1 VILELLSI
9 IAPVFVCAAL
19 GFAWARSGKPI
30 ATTTLSDLVLYV
42 GAPCLIFDTLVTTEV
57 DRAALSQMSGLALTL
72 IFGTVVTN
80 ALVLRLL
87 GWPVRNYLGPLTF
100 ANTGNLGIPIC
111 YFAFGESGLALAV
124 AYFSTSFMVHSL
136 AGDFIF
142 AGKRSMR
149 PLLTSPL
156 FYAALLSVFVLVF
169 ELRVP
174 TTVVRTTSLLGGLT
188 IPLMLITLGVSLSN
202 LKAARFDRSLVLSG
216 LRIGVGLGV
225 ALVIA
230 TWLGL
235 EGTTRGVFVLEASMP
250 VGVLN
255 YVFAQRYDREP
266 VQIASLVL
274 TSTLVGLLSIPLI
287 LTFVLGG

>member
-1 VILELLSI
+1 VFLELLSI

-19 GFAWARSGKPI
+19 GFAWSRSGKPI
-30 ATTTLSDLVLYV
+30 ATATLSDLVVYV
-42 GAPCLIFDTLVTTEV
+42 GAPCLIFHTLVTTEA
-57 DRAALSQMSGLALTL
+57 DRAALSRMSGLALTL
-72 IFGTVVTN
+72 IAGTVVTN
-80 ALVLRLL
+80 TLVLKALR
-87 GWPVRNYLGPLTF
+87 WPVRNYLGPLTF

-111 YFAFGESGLALAV
+111 YFAFGDTGLALAV

-142 AGKRSMR
+142 AGQRSIR

-156 FYAALLSVFVLVF
+156 FYAAILSVFVLVL
-169 ELRVP
+169 ELPVP
-174 TTVVRTTSLLGGLT
+174 KIVLRTTNLLGGLT

-202 LKAARFDRSLVLSG
+202 LRAARFDRSVVLSS
-216 LRIGVGLGV
+216 LRIGVGLV
-225 ALVIA
+225 LALGIA

-235 EGTTRGVFVLEASMP
+235 EGTTRGVFILEASMP

-274 TSTLVGLLSIPLI
+274 TSTLASLATIPAILS
-287 LTFVLGG
+287 FVLDG

>member
-1 VILELLSI
+1 VFLELVSI

-19 GFAWARSGKPI
+19 GFAWSRSGKPI
-30 ATTTLSDLVLYV
+30 ATTTLSDLVVYV
-42 GAPCLIFDTLVTTEV
+42 GAPCLIFHTLVTTEA
-57 DRAALSQMSGLALTL
+57 DRASLSRMSGLALTL
-72 IFGTVVTN
+72 IAGTVVANTLLLR
-80 ALVLRLL
+80 ALR
-87 GWPVRNYLGPLTF
+87 WPVRNYLGPLTF

-111 YFAFGESGLALAV
+111 YFAFGEPGLALAV

-142 AGKRSMR
+142 AGQRSIR

-156 FYAALLSVFVLVF
+156 FYAAMLSVLVLVL
-169 ELRVP
+169 ELPVP
-174 TTVVRTTSLLGGLT
+174 KIVLRTTQLLGGLT

-202 LKAARFDRSLVLSG
+202 LSAARFDRSLILSA
-216 LRIGVGLGV
+216 LRIGVGLAV
-225 ALVIA
+225 ALGIA
-230 TWLGL
+230 TCLGL
-235 EGTTRGVFVLEASMP
+235 EGTTRGVFILEASMP

-274 TSTLVGLLSIPLI
+274 TSTLASLATIPAILSFLLA
-287 LTFVLGG
+287 G